1 MGKFFSPRAACGG
14 ERRKRDWGHP
24 ITCPPD
30 RVPRQGLPPLNPAQ
44 KHLLIG
50 LSKLYVFCKDKQA
63 MKKAIVSLVI
73 IGAFVIYSI
82 IHAYSGLVA
91 VVANTP
97 GDSPSSSSSA
107 TTTSPI
113 ETTVT
118 PNATQTPG
126 SLYRDGSY
134 TGSVADAQW
143 GVVQVKA
150 IITNGKITDVKFLQ
164 YPNDRNRSIY
174 INSIAD
180 PQLTSE
186 AIQAQSANVDIVTG
200 ATDSSD
206 AFMQSLS
213 DALAQAQ
220 A

>member
-1 MGKFFSPRAACGG
+1 MFTRFNTSAHRC
-14 ERRKRDWGHP
+14 E
-24 ITCPPD
+24 TCA
-30 RVPRQGLPPLNPAQ
+30 VALSW
-44 KHLLIG
+44 HLLIVFLPFPYTFFRFVCYTQWQSPDG
-50 LSKLYVFCKDKQA
+50 LCVCCKDNHV

-97 GDSPSSSSSA
+97 GDSPSSSSSV

-150 IITNGKITDVKFLQ
+150 IISNGKIT
-164 YPNDRNRSIY
+164 
-174 INSIAD
+174 
-180 PQLTSE
+180 
-186 AIQAQSANVDIVTG
+186 
-200 ATDSSD
+200 
-206 AFMQSLS
+206 
-213 DALAQAQ
+213 
-220 A
+220 

>member
-1 MGKFFSPRAACGG
+1 
-14 ERRKRDWGHP
+14 
-24 ITCPPD
+24 
-30 RVPRQGLPPLNPAQ
+30 
-44 KHLLIG
+44 
-50 LSKLYVFCKDKQA
+50 
-63 MKKAIVSLVI
+63 MKKAVVSLII

-82 IHAYSGLVA
+82 IHARPDLVA
-91 VVANTP
+91 IVANTP
-97 GDSPSSSSSA
+97 GDTPSSSSSA
-107 TTTSPI
+107 TTNSST

-118 PNATQTPG
+118 SSSTQTPG

-134 TGSVADAQW
+134 TGSVDDAQW
-143 GVVQVKA
+143 GFVQVKA

-164 YPNDRNRSIY
+164 YPNDRERSIY

-200 ATDSSD
+200 ATDSSL
-206 AFMQSLS
+206 AFMQSLT
-213 DALAQAQ
+213 DALSQAH